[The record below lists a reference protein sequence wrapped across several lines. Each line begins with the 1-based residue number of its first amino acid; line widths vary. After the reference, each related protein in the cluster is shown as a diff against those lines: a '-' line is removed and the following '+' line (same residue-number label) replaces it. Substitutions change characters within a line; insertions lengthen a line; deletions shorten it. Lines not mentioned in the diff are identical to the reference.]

1 MGRPSKGISC
11 VPLRSID
18 LEHYAVED
26 QRFLGEDG
34 FGAEVSREAGA
45 KDERKQRK
53 RPIEE
58 AFKEIA
64 RRLEIA
70 PAQGGF
76 GTAGEG
82 RSRTGYRS
90 RGQGK

>member
-1 MGRPSKGISC
+1 
-11 VPLRSID
+11 
-18 LEHYAVED
+18 LE
-26 QRFLGEDG
+26 RKC
-34 FGAEVSREAGA
+34 EAGA

-53 RPIEE
+53 RPIEA

-76 GTAGEG
+76 GTAGES
-82 RSRTGYRS
+82 RSRTG
-90 RGQGK
+90 